1 MPAVRLGVDFGTTRT
16 LVACVDRG
24 NFPVVSF
31 TDGAGDVHDHIPSVA
46 AEVDGRV
53 VYGHD
58 ALAAA
63 ELGAP
68 MVRSFKRLLAAPDVT
83 GDLPVVVGSVT
94 LPLLQLLT
102 EFLTSVRESL
112 WSSSNAPRK
121 KPDRVLDAVVAVPAH
136 AHGAQR
142 YLTLEAFRRA
152 GFHVTAMIHE
162 PSAAGFEYTHR
173 QPKTVSARR
182 TRVVV
187 YDLGGG
193 TFDAS
198 LVRVDAAH
206 HEVLATAGLNRTGG
220 DDFDE
225 ALLGCALKVAKLD
238 GATLSP
244 TGRLRLLD
252 RCREAKER
260 LTPQAKRLPIDLHDC
275 GVEGAFML
283 SSVDVPIDA
292 FTAAVEPLVAQ
303 TIAAMEPIV
312 GALDDKDAL
321 TDIAGIYL
329 VGGQSGLPLVPR
341 LLKER
346 FGRRV
351 HRSPYPAASVAI
363 GLAIAASDELGF
375 SLSDRFSRCFGV
387 FREGNAG
394 QRLRFD
400 PIFVPSTTLPR
411 HGSAIEVVRR
421 YRAVHNVGHYRFV
434 ECTRLDDGGDP
445 SGDVVPFGDVVFAFD
460 PAARTHKNAASVPV
474 VRLGNGPEI
483 EERYTIDDSGVVS
496 VVIADVGNGPGA
508 GYSRRFSLGVS
519 SG

>member
-1 MPAVRLGVDFGTTRT
+1 MPAVRLGIDFGTTRT

-24 NFPVVSF
+24 NFPIVSF

-46 AEVDGRV
+46 AAVDGRI

-63 ELGAP
+63 DDGAP
-68 MVRSFKRLLAAPDVT
+68 LLRSFKRLLAAPDVN
-83 GDLPVVVGSVT
+83 GNLPVHIGDVT
-94 LPLLQLLT
+94 VPLLELLT
-102 EFLTSVRESL
+102 GFLTAVRDAL

-121 KPDRVLDAVVAVPAH
+121 KADVVLDAVVAVPAH

-225 ALLGCALKVAKLD
+225 ALLRCALTVAKLD
-238 GATLSP
+238 EASLSP
-244 TGRLRLLD
+244 AGRLRLLD

-260 LTPQAKRLPIDLHDC
+260 LTPQAKRMPIDLHDC
-275 GVEGAFML
+275 GVAGAFML
-283 SSVDVPIDA
+283 SSVDVPVDA
-292 FTAAVEPLVAQ
+292 FTAAVAPLVDQ
-303 TIAAMEPIV
+303 TIAAMGPVV

-351 HRSPYPAASVAI
+351 HRSPYPAASVAM

-400 PIFVPSTTLPR
+400 PIFIPSTTLPH
-411 HGSAIEVVRR
+411 HGSAIEIVRR
-421 YRAVHNVGHYRFV
+421 YRAVHNVGHFRFV
-434 ECTRLDDGGDP
+434 ECTRLDDGGDL

-460 PAARTHKNAASVPV
+460 PALRAHKTPASVPV
-474 VRLGNGPEI
+474 VRVGGGPEI
-483 EERYTIDDSGVVS
+483 EERYSIDDNGVVS
-496 VVIADVGNGPGA
+496 VVIADVAA
-508 GYSRRFSLGVS
+508 GYSRRFALG
-519 SG
+519 GATT